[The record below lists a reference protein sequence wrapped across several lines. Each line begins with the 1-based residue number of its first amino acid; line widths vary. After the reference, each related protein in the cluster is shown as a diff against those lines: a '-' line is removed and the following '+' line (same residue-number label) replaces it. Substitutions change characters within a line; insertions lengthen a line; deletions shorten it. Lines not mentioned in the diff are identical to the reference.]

1 MDSSLNPRHWQ
12 RGVTVSTS
20 ATGPACLIGSAI
32 HTMSSAPGDLE
43 ALIPEGRNLVNY
55 ARNNSAPGLPWSR
68 GAVVATD
75 SDGPGCMV
83 LGEWGDFNIEA
94 LVQENGSIFHHWR
107 NNAAAGD
114 PWAKD
119 VLIA

>member
-1 MDSSLNPRHWQ
+1 
-12 RGVTVSTS
+12 
-20 ATGPACLIGSAI
+20 
-32 HTMSSAPGDLE
+32 
-43 ALIPEGRNLVNY
+43 
-55 ARNNSAPGLPWSR
+55 
-68 GAVVATD
+68 
-75 SDGPGCMV
+75 MV